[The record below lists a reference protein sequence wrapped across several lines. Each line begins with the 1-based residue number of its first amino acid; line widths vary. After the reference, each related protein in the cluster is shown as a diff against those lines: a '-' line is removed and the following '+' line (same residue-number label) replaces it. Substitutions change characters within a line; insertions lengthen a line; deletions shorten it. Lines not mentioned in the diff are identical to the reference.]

1 MPQPKKPQKKRGR
14 PTGVKNGQGKPKP
27 EGPPG
32 KRGPKPITLDEAQ
45 YGLIAALAQA
55 GAPQEEMADYLGVVR
70 ETFRQL
76 VKRDERLALL
86 FSQNVAKGKTS
97 VRRAQLQKALD
108 RYMTICKDCHKIHMG
123 EFLPSCPY
131 CDQLEPED
139 EEGND
144 LRGTH
149 TNVTHKFVPGDTGML
164 IWLGKQWLGQS
175 DKLVHQGDADNPLEL
190 NVVVETPAQRL
201 ARYKK
206 YFEEMDAE
214 KRAREATQ
222 GGPQADEADSDE
234 SGPSADLP
242 PGNNPG

>member
-32 KRGPKPITLDEAQ
+32 KRGPKPITLDEKQ

-55 GAPQEEMADYLGVVR
+55 GSSQEEMADYLGVVR

-76 VKRDERLALL
+76 IKRDPQLEHL
-86 FSQNVAKGKTS
+86 FTQNVAKGKTS

-131 CDQLEPED
+131 CDELEPED

-144 LRGTH
+144 LRGQH

-164 IWLGKQWLGQS
+164 IWLGKNWLGQS
-175 DKLVHQGDADNPLEL
+175 DRIVHEGDVDKPLVFGTLADLALAAAARKKERDAQK
-190 NVVVETPAQRL
+190 ETRPAT
-201 ARYKK
+201 KV
-206 YFEEMDAE
+206 
-214 KRAREATQ
+214 
-222 GGPQADEADSDE
+222 
-234 SGPSADLP
+234 PSAKE
-242 PGNNPG
+242 GES